1 MTQTPDLEALLATL
15 EQLPPHEGI
24 VFRGCEARSHER
36 WPGRAHVLQTLLSTS
51 RDPRVATDNFATEAV
66 YAILSRTGRAI
77 EQFSAA
83 REEREVVF
91 LPGTVFTLVTRV
103 RVKDLG
109 VTIVEEFDPA
119 AAAAAEAAG
128 AEPEPVDFA
137 ALQEEIGRAVLEAEL
152 REPVPSPNTDKFVGD
167 IA

>member
-1 MTQTPDLEALLATL
+1 MTRTPDLETLLSTL
-15 EQLPPHEGI
+15 ESLPPHEGV

-36 WPGRAHVLQTLLSTS
+36 WPGRAHVTEELLSAS
-51 RDPRVATDNFATEAV
+51 RDPRVATVNFTTDAV

-91 LPGTVFTLVTRV
+91 LPGTIFTLVTRV
-103 RVKDLG
+103 RFKDLG
-109 VTIVEEFDPA
+109 VTIVEEFDPH
-119 AAAAAEAAG
+119 AEG
-128 AEPEPVDFA
+128 EPEPGDLDV
-137 ALQEEIGRAVLEAEL
+137 LQEQIGRAILEAEL
-152 REPVPSPNTDKFVGD
+152 REPVPTPVEGKFVGD

>member
-1 MTQTPDLEALLATL
+1 MTQTPDLETLLRTL
-15 EQLPPHEGI
+15 EQLPPHEGL

-36 WPGRAHVLQTLLSTS
+36 WPGRAHVSERLLSAS
-51 RDPRVATDNFATEAV
+51 RDPRVATENFTTEAV

-103 RVKDLG
+103 RVRDLG
-109 VTIVEEFDPA
+109 VTIVEEFDPG
-119 AAAAAEAAG
+119 AAG
-128 AEPEPVDFA
+128 DEGTPEPVDFGE
-137 ALQEEIGRAVLEAEL
+137 LQLEIGAAILEAQL
-152 REPVPSPNTDKFVGD
+152 RGPVPAPTEGKFVGD